1 MADSPTP
8 YGNSSYAGYR
18 ILDVKTYEEG
28 YLQLRRWMVFA
39 VLVILQGGLWMLWEI
54 VLLNVEDIDTR
65 DMLWDQRVTIGGI
78 QEHHKYFRTAMWPA
92 IMDTTNP
99 TPPSEDLPVVELLYQ
114 PFGTGF
120 LYVDIRCLATDAS
133 SRDSAAGPLNTGTD
147 FGEWAISDSASLV
160 RNSTF
165 NGVVNE
171 LYFQYDDYTEWESAL
186 PESLSVF
193 QSLVSQPAEG
203 AESWDQTQW
212 MDYASSNWDT
222 LSEALCVRA
231 FDLSEQAY
239 SAFTAVEDESID
251 GRYVRTRYENEGLLQ
266 LRTWRDGGLK
276 AEGVYLMDRQQ
287 GYISTDEIAAFI
299 LNVVSLYPADTE
311 YTPPPEGSLSDSLT
325 VDGTLVLMQTSET
338 NDGDIKH
345 FGWSGDLKDLWL
357 WPLPCPETSTQQ
369 YFLQGSAVG
378 LERPSYIE
386 GESTL
391 SMARVEVVGEYRE
404 LPWFVTKNDYDA
416 LTGVVEALESIEIRV
431 SYSTLRQPCCMWR
444 ISDVETTYVEVWSG
458 TLADSAG
465 EIVPATQVNVAVAL
479 RDVSEPRLAY
489 LPDITG
495 YDRFFNGMLACC
507 FGGGIFLAMP
517 YFGFIIHRNVRENNN
532 LPPPFYR
539 QTLEYR
545 GW

>member
-1 MADSPTP
+1 
-8 YGNSSYAGYR
+8 
-18 ILDVKTYEEG
+18 
-28 YLQLRRWMVFA
+28 
-39 VLVILQGGLWMLWEI
+39 
-54 VLLNVEDIDTR
+54 
-65 DMLWDQRVTIGGI
+65 
-78 QEHHKYFRTAMWPA
+78 
-92 IMDTTNP
+92 MDTTNP
-99 TPPSEDLPVVELLYQ
+99 TPPSEDLPV
-114 PFGTGF
+114 
-120 LYVDIRCLATDAS
+120 
-133 SRDSAAGPLNTGTD
+133 
-147 FGEWAISDSASLV
+147 
-160 RNSTF
+160 
-165 NGVVNE
+165 
-171 LYFQYDDYTEWESAL
+171 
-186 PESLSVF
+186 
-193 QSLVSQPAEG
+193 PAEG

-386 GESTL
+386 
-391 SMARVEVVGEYRE
+391 VELLYQPFG
-404 LPWFVTKNDYDA
+404 
-416 LTGVVEALESIEIRV
+416 TGFLYVDIRCLATGAAIADGPAFSGLVRGIENGSAFQRLLHAIEDGAAFKCSIRGIEDGAPFTRLIRV
-431 SYSTLRQPCCMWR
+431 MV
-444 ISDVETTYVEVWSG
+444 DG
-458 TLADSAG
+458 
-465 EIVPATQVNVAVAL
+465 AV
-479 RDVSEPRLAY
+479 
-489 LPDITG
+489 
-495 YDRFFNGMLACC
+495 F
-507 FGGGIFLAMP
+507 
-517 YFGFIIHRNVRENNN
+517 
-532 LPPPFYR
+532 
-539 QTLEYR
+539 
-545 GW
+545 